1 MDIDIGIDIIYISYI
16 SYIRYIVY
24 ISIYIFRSILLNHH
38 K

>member
-24 ISIYIFRSILLNHH
+24 IYIYISINSSESS
-38 K
+38 

>member
-24 ISIYIFRSILLNHH
+24 IYIYIFRSILLNHH